1 MRRDKNMP
9 LAMSGVESPL
19 ATRAAIFSSV
29 GVSASQPD
37 AARGLRGPRTPRL
50 MP

>member
-1 MRRDKNMP
+1 MFLSR
-9 LAMSGVESPL
+9 AMSDVESPL

-29 GVSASQPD
+29 GVSACQPEV
-37 AARGLRGPRTPRL
+37 ARGPRGRRTPRL